1 MQPQYPGQY
10 PSPQPGYG
18 TAGPAH
24 AVPGG
29 APNPQLNLNPKQQA
43 MLGEFDLLPGEQ
55 IVYTIQGDGFFLGA
69 NPAAKAI
76 AALQATLVALTGG
89 HVRIFVVVTNHR
101 IVLVE
106 SRQAFCG
113 FRRVKG
119 VQAIALSSLAE
130 CGWGRETQWCCIHS
144 RAVHLE
150 SKTQRYTLVI
160 KKLGDHALREFVANL
175 SQVLV
180 ANAATR
186 TAT

>member
-1 MQPQYPGQY
+1 M
-10 PSPQPGYG
+10 
-18 TAGPAH
+18 
-24 AVPGG
+24 PGG
-29 APNPQLNLNPKQQA
+29 QLALSPKQQA
-43 MLGEFDLLPGEQ
+43 MLDELDLLPGER

-69 NPAAKAI
+69 NPMAKAI
-76 AALQATLVALTGG
+76 AAVQAALLTITGG
-89 HVRIFVVVTNHR
+89 HVRIFVVVTSHR

-119 VQAIALSSLAE
+119 VQAIALASLAE

-175 SQVLV
+175 SAVLV
-180 ANAATR
+180 ANSQAHTS
-186 TAT
+186 T